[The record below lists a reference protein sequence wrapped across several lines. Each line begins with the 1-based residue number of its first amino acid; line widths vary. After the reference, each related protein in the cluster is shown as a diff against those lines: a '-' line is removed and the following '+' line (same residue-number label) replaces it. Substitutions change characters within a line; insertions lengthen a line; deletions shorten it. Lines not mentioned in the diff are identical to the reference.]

1 MSRENATKSAQA
13 LLTKLNLKPDQLDQL
28 QNMPFEKL
36 EEAIKGP
43 GMNFG
48 PVVDGKSLPH
58 DPFDPAAPE
67 ESATVPLLI
76 GTVEE
81 EINFLPGTPLD
92 PIDDAASA

>member
-1 MSRENATKSAQA
+1 M
-13 LLTKLNLKPDQLDQL
+13 TKLNLKPDQLDQL

-58 DPFDPAAPE
+58 DPFDPTAPE

-76 GTVEE
+76 GTVWKRKSTFFRHAARSDRRRQSAYARE
-81 EINFLPGTPLD
+81 T
-92 PIDDAASA
+92 DDANR